1 METNWKKNT
10 VLFLAGQAL
19 SFFGSMV
26 VQYAIVWHITLK
38 TQSGSMMTLFT
49 VAGFLPMFL
58 ISPFAGVFVDR
69 FNRKY
74 LINMADGAIALASLL
89 VAVLLVIGFDHVGIL
104 LACAIVR
111 SFGQGVQ
118 TPAVGAVLPQIV
130 PAEHLTKAS
139 GIQGSIHSFVM
150 LSAPM
155 MSGLLMTFNSL
166 KILFFLDVVTATIG
180 ISILAFFVK
189 TPSIEKTE
197 TAVNKKKFT
206 YFHDLKEGMKYING
220 YRYILF
226 LVVLS
231 SFLIFSMSPM
241 AFLYPLQVSRNFG
254 SDVWRISAVEIIYS
268 AGLIA
273 GGILISI
280 QSGFKNRV
288 FTLTLACV
296 LFGFESIGLG
306 LVHNFWIYLGIWIAV
321 GLARPFYV
329 TTAMVLLQSTVEN
342 EYLGRV
348 LSVYIMGVSVM
359 SPVAMIIF
367 GPLADKVSIDFIL
380 IGTGVVMAL
389 LAIPFAA
396 NKTLREAGQTPR
408 PGIS

>member
-19 SFFGSMV
+19 SLFGSMV

-155 MSGLLMTFNSL
+155 MSG
-166 KILFFLDVVTATIG
+166 
-180 ISILAFFVK
+180 
-189 TPSIEKTE
+189 
-197 TAVNKKKFT
+197 
-206 YFHDLKEGMKYING
+206 
-220 YRYILF
+220 
-226 LVVLS
+226 
-231 SFLIFSMSPM
+231 
-241 AFLYPLQVSRNFG
+241 
-254 SDVWRISAVEIIYS
+254 W
-268 AGLIA
+268 
-273 GGILISI
+273 
-280 QSGFKNRV
+280 
-288 FTLTLACV
+288 
-296 LFGFESIGLG
+296 
-306 LVHNFWIYLGIWIAV
+306 
-321 GLARPFYV
+321 
-329 TTAMVLLQSTVEN
+329 
-342 EYLGRV
+342 
-348 LSVYIMGVSVM
+348 
-359 SPVAMIIF
+359 
-367 GPLADKVSIDFIL
+367 
-380 IGTGVVMAL
+380 
-389 LAIPFAA
+389 
-396 NKTLREAGQTPR
+396 
-408 PGIS
+408 